1 MNQVPESIY
10 VVSLEE
16 ILWGGFLMAIT
27 MGLHGYG
34 MLGVLRVINFITT
47 KIESRRGVIIRM
59 MPVILASCMILF
71 VHLTEVM
78 VWALFFL
85 SRGAFPNR
93 SVAFYFSLNEYTTL
107 GSAFNLPQHWRL
119 LEGMIATAGML
130 CFAWSTGILITL
142 AQRFQ
147 EQQMEFYRSRKHRN
161 PSEKNLVRG
170 GKTGSAD
177 T

>member
-1 MNQVPESIY
+1 MNQIPESIY
-10 VVSLEE
+10 VISLEE

-27 MGLHGYG
+27 MGIHGYG
-34 MLGVLRVINFITT
+34 MLAVLRVINFITA
-47 KIESRRGVIIRM
+47 KIQSWRGVIVRM
-59 MPVILASCMILF
+59 IPVILASCMILF
-71 VHLTEVM
+71 VHLIEVM
-78 VWALFFL
+78 VWAIFFL

-107 GSAFNLPQHWRL
+107 GSAFNLPLHWRL

-147 EQQMEFYRSRKHRN
+147 EQQMEFYKSRKHRN
-161 PSEKNLVRG
+161 QSEKNLSHG
-170 GKTGSAD
+170 NKTNSANS
-177 T
+177 